1 MFTFQHFYSGSAR
14 TTIYSTVYC
23 ELQQY
28 LAKLT
33 LSHSVYHRDQKL
45 LWAAHFLASN
55 VLTGAIC
62 TFQFF
67 FFFCI
72 FEQLSF
78 EKNCVAPSNSEVSVE
93 HADHHMRQLI
103 PFLFRTFLI
112 VSASLLPY
120 LLLIYSAKDDCG
132 TFSGKINSFPAPT
145 FVLHIHRPH

>member
-1 MFTFQHFYSGSAR
+1 MYTIEIRNYYGQHIFSHQTFSRVQYVHFSS
-14 TTIYSTVYC
+14 
-23 ELQQY
+23 
-28 LAKLT
+28 
-33 LSHSVYHRDQKL
+33 
-45 LWAAHFLASN
+45 
-55 VLTGAIC
+55 
-62 TFQFF
+62 

-72 FEQLSF
+72 LEQLSF

-93 HADHHMRQLI
+93 DADHHMRQLI
-103 PFLFRTFLI
+103 PLLFRMFLI